1 MVITITEDWSRKEI
15 FILLTINPRL
25 PMTQYRKISK
35 NMAGK
40 LTAKEAYLFY
50 CLALKSDYITNES
63 NIEQETLAKE
73 YGIEDTDQI
82 SDWLYKF
89 QSCGLLI
96 VIKTNIKGQYGRFQK
111 NRYLLNTEN
120 YVFISEVLK
129 DEPIS
134 RQLKGFLILLKC
146 KCLSGTNTTLYSQN
160 KLAKELGISV
170 GTISNY
176 IKEAIDNGY
185 ISKDKKGIQL
195 LREDIFLK
203 TKTSF
208 PIIKNK
214 KSTELIDIV
223 VD

>member
-1 MVITITEDWSRKEI
+1 
-15 FILLTINPRL
+15 
-25 PMTQYRKISK
+25 MTQYRKISK

-40 LTAKEAYLFY
+40 LKPKEAYLFY

-111 NRYLLNTEN
+111 NKYLLNTEN
-120 YVFISEVLK
+120 YVFISDVLK

-214 KSTELIDIV
+214 KSTELIDII

>member
-1 MVITITEDWSRKEI
+1 
-15 FILLTINPRL
+15 
-25 PMTQYRKISK
+25 MTQYRKISK

-96 VIKTNIKGQYGRFQK
+96 VVKTNIKGQYGRFQK

-185 ISKDKKGIQL
+185 ISKDKKGIHL
-195 LREDIFLK
+195 LRKDIFLK

-214 KSTELIDIV
+214 KSTELIDII

>member
-1 MVITITEDWSRKEI
+1 
-15 FILLTINPRL
+15 
-25 PMTQYRKISK
+25 MTQYRKISK

-40 LTAKEAYLFY
+40 LTAKEAFLFY

-96 VIKTNIKGQYGRFQK
+96 VDKTNIKGQYGRFQK

-160 KLAKELGISV
+160 KLAKEVGISV

-214 KSTELIDIV
+214 KSTELIDII

>member
-1 MVITITEDWSRKEI
+1 
-15 FILLTINPRL
+15 
-25 PMTQYRKISK
+25 MTQYRKISK